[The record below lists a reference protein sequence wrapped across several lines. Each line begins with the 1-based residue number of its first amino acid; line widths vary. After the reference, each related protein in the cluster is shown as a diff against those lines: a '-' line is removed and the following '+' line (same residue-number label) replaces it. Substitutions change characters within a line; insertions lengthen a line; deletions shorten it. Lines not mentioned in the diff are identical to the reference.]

1 MTRNDSRAGSDRA
14 HSAEHRL
21 ERRAPRQLT
30 VRENGMSTAGPFR
43 TVAFRGERLRL
54 PVYLDHHATT
64 PLDPRVLAAMLPYFS
79 ERFGNPHSAQH
90 AYGWAAEQA
99 VERARTQVAG
109 LIGALPEEIVFTSGA
124 TEANNLALRGVVA
137 CAGDRRHVV
146 TCATEHP
153 CVLETC
159 RALRRDGFELSEL
172 PVQPDG
178 LLDLNRLSAVLR
190 PDTAL
195 VSMMTANHE
204 IGVLQPIAEIA
215 RLCQERG
222 VLLHTDAAQ
231 ATGKIP
237 LDVAALG
244 VDLMSLSAHKLYGPK
259 GIGALY
265 VRRGL
270 RLAPLLTGGSQERGL
285 RPGTL
290 PTPLCVGFGMAC
302 ALAQEELAAEAAR
315 IRVLRDRLYDGLRQ
329 ALPEIRLNGAAEPR
343 LPNNLNLCLPG
354 VDAEDLLAGLPEL
367 ALSAGAACAS
377 ATQEPSP
384 VLRALGLSDED
395 IQGSIRIGLGR
406 TSTAAEIEFAIERI
420 VAGVEGA
427 R

>member
-1 MTRNDSRAGSDRA
+1 
-14 HSAEHRL
+14 
-21 ERRAPRQLT
+21 
-30 VRENGMSTAGPFR
+30 VSTAGPFR
-43 TVAFRGERLRL
+43 TIEFRGQRLRL

-64 PLDPRVLAAMLPYFS
+64 PLDPRVLDAMLPYFT

-90 AYGWAAEQA
+90 AYGWDAERA
-99 VERARTQVAG
+99 VERARAQVAG

-124 TEANNLALRGVVA
+124 TEANNLAIRGVA
-137 CAGDRRHVV
+137 ARAGDRQHVV
-146 TCATEHP
+146 SCATEHP

-159 RALRRDGFELSEL
+159 RAMRQGGFELSEL

-178 LLDLNRLSAVLR
+178 LLDLDRLSAALR
-190 PDTAL
+190 PHTA
-195 VSMMTANHE
+195 VASIMTANHE
-204 IGVLQPIAEIA
+204 IGVVQPIAEIA
-215 RLCQERG
+215 KLCHERG

-231 ATGKIP
+231 AVGRIP
-237 LDVAALG
+237 LDVTALG
-244 VDLMSLSAHKLYGPK
+244 VDLLSLSAHKLYGPK

-270 RLAPLLTGGSQERGL
+270 HLAPLLAGGSQERGL

-290 PTPLCVGFGMAC
+290 PTPLCIGFGTAC
-302 ALAQEELAAEAAR
+302 ALAQAELAAEAAR
-315 IRVLRDRLYDGLRQ
+315 VRALRDRLYDGLRQ
-329 ALPEIRLNGAAEPR
+329 ALPEVRLNGAAGRR

-367 ALSAGAACAS
+367 ALSTGAACAS

-420 VAGVEGA
+420 VAGVESAG
-427 R
+427 